1 MTDVSVLQA
10 GMKIEA
16 GGSKDVGRFQVT
28 KGEPNDASLIEKS
41 LARDML
47 HNAVKWAQKSRHI

>member
-1 MTDVSVLQA
+1 MLQA